1 MPRLEKTLW
10 RGAVHLQGPEGS
22 SPRRLRRHGSEEE
35 PVPRVVLKRVP
46 RGCLLDRGG
55 KPVAARE
62 NWVVPCL
69 GNQNRHGHWGQMD
82 TVPTDVRG
90 HNLTYGAAHLGLH
103 NLHLQT
109 NTKWETVFFF
119 FWPCPQHVKV
129 LGPGIEPAPHQQP
142 EPQKWQHQIL
152 NLLSHR
158 GTPWATF

>member
-35 PVPRVVLKRVP
+35 PVPRVVLKCVP

-119 FWPCPQHVKV
+119 FFSAMPTACKSSWTRDRTCTTS
-129 LGPGIEPAPHQQP
+129 A
-142 EPQKWQHQIL
+142 
-152 NLLSHR
+152 
-158 GTPWATF
+158 TWATEMTTPDP